1 MKFYVRVARTISHD
15 WRQRTSDILFFRGI
29 LWKSLDPS
37 GFSSRCYRS
46 LIAWKM
52 HLHLCRLTVL
62 TTTNLAAATIPS
74 NKQTKFIQQGL
85 KGGNRDVV
93 TQYDHSCYIRKVG
106 HSVPRWPLNAVI
118 VFLLKVFLVSTVN
131 TLVQLIFSVLFFHTS
146 NLVQAVSFGTIGGS
160 LWAEY
165 ANGVCEWTPKALVD

>member
-46 LIAWKM
+46 LSAWKM

-74 NKQTKFIQQGL
+74 NKQTKFTQQSL

-93 TQYDHSCYIRKVG
+93 ARYDHSCYIRKVG
-106 HSVPRWPLNAVI
+106 HAVPRWPLDAVI
-118 VFLLKVFLVSTVN
+118 VFIESVLVSTAK
-131 TLVQLIFSVLFFHTS
+131 TPVQLIIFVLFSYTS
-146 NLVQAVSFGTIGGS
+146 NLVQAVSFGTVGGS
-160 LWAEY
+160 LWTEY
-165 ANGVCEWTPKALVD
+165 TNRVCEWTPKALVE